1 MGTPPCRWALAAWA
15 STSHP
20 PRAPLVPSRQ
30 PRQPRHRA
38 SNRPR
43 HPPQRAPPS
52 SSSTRRWPYSR
63 RSRTRPRTSSPRCSP
78 GPSSPKSSPASPSP
92 RRPRGRRQPSS
103 PRSPSCLAVGV
114 YARVSRC
121 ALSLSLSHSRSLAA
135 LFLCA
140 CARARL
146 CMSPSQDNIWASSSR
161 CSALAP
167 RPRARPR
174 LVRSPLLRRSCPS
187 PRDTIW
193 IERFST
199 HHQLFDPFFAPESRN
214 RRATPRLLVRM
225 IATLHLLQDGP
236 GYGAGSG
243 PASTLSRSIC

>member
-121 ALSLSLSHSRSLAA
+121 ALSLSLSLSLARSL
-135 LFLCA
+135 LSFS
-140 CARARL
+140 AR
-146 CMSPSQDNIWASSSR
+146 
-161 CSALAP
+161 
-167 RPRARPR
+167 
-174 LVRSPLLRRSCPS
+174 VRVRVCVCPLLRTTSGLPRVAALRSPHARALGPGWCGRHCSVVRVPLPATRYGLNAFPPTTS
-187 PRDTIW
+187 
-193 IERFST
+193 FST
-199 HHQLFDPFFAPESRN
+199 PFSRL
-214 RRATPRLLVRM
+214 RVE
-225 IATLHLLQDGP
+225 IAVLHR
-236 GYGAGSG
+236 GSW
-243 PASTLSRSIC
+243 SE